1 MYPALPVLTM
11 NAWSSYW
18 PWMFQGRRRTQTVR
32 FLTVTFSAMNL
43 RANQYCLDKDFHLF
57 LISTVVFGESY
68 RYGRWRGIKKKEKKL
83 LKRKKICLCES
94 KQWPLIA
101 RKRYCSTTG
110 LVESVPCNYITFCLK
125 WLAFSVSLW
134 VSVLNLRF
142 IGAGLWLCIT
152 NIQIYTSTHTH
163 THTHA
168 HAEIKICIR
177 LLYIISICI

>member
-1 MYPALPVLTM
+1 MVLSLQMYPALPVLTM

-94 KQWPLIA
+94 KQWPLITQPA
-101 RKRYCSTTG
+101 NVTAQPLGWWKACRVTILPSAWNDWLFQC
-110 LVESVPCNYITFCLK
+110 PCEWAY
-125 WLAFSVSLW
+125 
-134 VSVLNLRF
+134 
-142 IGAGLWLCIT
+142 
-152 NIQIYTSTHTH
+152 
-163 THTHA
+163 
-168 HAEIKICIR
+168 
-177 LLYIISICI
+177 